1 MNEKTTLPRTEAR
14 GRGRVS
20 IQYTDAVT
28 GKVLEEI
35 RGENHV
41 FTPQLVGTTDFQTTA
56 MKADL
61 LLCQGGSCPDE
72 GAEARMPFIP
82 GEPIGYGRPG
92 AEGTGAFR
100 GTYRSADS
108 WLARTTRSG
117 VSSKFVYDFLP
128 TQALGRVDWV
138 GLTAALGTGISAPS
152 YAAPY
157 AEFSTSARVYD
168 CERGV
173 YYCASTAA
181 VDSLV
186 HVKLYIMDCY
196 SDSAETSVDITAL
209 AGLTGFRTGSSYPR
223 TARVFLEQG
232 GQAVYI
238 LCRGTP
244 TGTTTAVYKAVK
256 VSADGSEVLG
266 QWDITSGTEYVY
278 AATSAGGAM
287 NDTLWW
293 MTPADGY
300 RGYSRYTCDLAT
312 GTITLTQIAL
322 DESSGNMLRWDDAVA
337 YVYGNCFWYPRRDAY
352 TPANDGYDAYFLYGS
367 PLFDMSAQAVHG
379 LIPPSTMEKVPSQC
393 HVGLSPI
400 SAFGGQW
407 VKSFYASEAQTMP
420 FAYTCY
426 SVGADTPDRPDGSA
440 MTVTYEL
447 DITW

>member
-1 MNEKTTLPRTEAR
+1 M
-14 GRGRVS
+14 
-20 IQYTDAVT
+20 
-28 GKVLEEI
+28 
-35 RGENHV
+35 
-41 FTPQLVGTTDFQTTA
+41 
-56 MKADL
+56 
-61 LLCQGGSCPDE
+61 
-72 GAEARMPFIP
+72 
-82 GEPIGYGRPG
+82 
-92 AEGTGAFR
+92 
-100 GTYRSADS
+100 
-108 WLARTTRSG
+108 
-117 VSSKFVYDFLP
+117 
-128 TQALGRVDWV
+128 
-138 GLTAALGTGISAPS
+138 
-152 YAAPY
+152 
-157 AEFSTSARVYD
+157 
-168 CERGV
+168 
-173 YYCASTAA
+173 
-181 VDSLV
+181 
-186 HVKLYIMDCY
+186 
-196 SDSAETSVDITAL
+196 
-209 AGLTGFRTGSSYPR
+209 
-223 TARVFLEQG
+223 
-232 GQAVYI
+232 YI